1 MYLEEKPTE
10 ITFNPHVVAQTDEE
24 VLTLAI
30 KDPRQFRFIVERY
43 ESAFLCKA
51 KTILGDRE
59 EVADAVV
66 ETFTKIYFHAAK
78 FKPVPGASFR
88 SWAYRILVNTA
99 ISYYNRLKLRSGDL
113 FFADFDPDL
122 VADARATQKFEQFE
136 WRDLV
141 ISYFHRLPAATVRIL
156 KQFFLEDRTQLEIS
170 RLEGISVAAVKT
182 RLHRAKKNF
191 RHLSI

>member
-1 MYLEEKPTE
+1 M
-10 ITFNPHVVAQTDEE
+10 
-24 VLTLAI
+24 
-30 KDPRQFRFIVERY
+30 
-43 ESAFLCKA
+43 
-51 KTILGDRE
+51 
-59 EVADAVV
+59 ADAVV